1 MAITFGKLYE
11 LNTDW
16 NGSTDLLVFVEDK
29 DKMIKAREAMFKFS
43 EREVKWFGSDSVRIC
58 GNWDVENDDDDNE
71 LGISTF
77 TC

>member
-1 MAITFGKLYE
+1 
-11 LNTDW
+11 
-16 NGSTDLLVFVEDK
+16 
-29 DKMIKAREAMFKFS
+29 MFKFS